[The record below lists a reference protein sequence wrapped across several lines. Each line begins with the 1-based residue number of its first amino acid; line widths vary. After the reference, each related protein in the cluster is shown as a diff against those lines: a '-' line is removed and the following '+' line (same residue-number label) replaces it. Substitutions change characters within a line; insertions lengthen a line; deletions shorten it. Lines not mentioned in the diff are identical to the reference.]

1 MSRIGKMPI
10 ELPAGVEYKFENK
23 VFTAKGPKGSL
34 ERSMPGGIKVSEEE
48 GKIVVE
54 RLSDSREDRSFHGLA
69 RSLIANMIKGVS
81 IGFEKQLE
89 IVGVGYRAAVKGE
102 GFELQVGYS
111 NPVMMD
117 LPKGIEV
124 EIPVPT
130 KIILRGIDNE
140 ALGDFAAKVRAVR
153 GPEPYKGKGIKYA
166 GEKIRR
172 KAGKA
177 SK

>member
-10 ELPAGVEYKFENK
+10 EIPAGVEYRFENSI
-23 VFTAKGPKGSL
+23 FSAKGPKGSL
-34 ERSMPGGIKVSEEE
+34 ERPMPGGIKVREEE
-48 GKIVVE
+48 GKILIE
-54 RLSDSREDRSFHGLA
+54 RESDSKEDRSFHGLA

-81 IGFEKQLE
+81 AGFEKQLE
-89 IVGVGYRAAVKGE
+89 IVGVGYRAAVKGA
-102 GFELQVGYS
+102 GFELMVGYS

-117 LPKGIEV
+117 LPTGIEV
-124 EIPVPT
+124 EIPAPT

-140 ALGDFAAKVRAVR
+140 LLGDFAAKVRAVR